1 MTEIEK
7 LEMEKHNDAL
17 YEAYKRGEITMD
29 EWLDNVQVDLDDYN
43 FDDLFDLDPDKM
55 FDNVDEDVFT
65 PRPDDEIDVL
75 FKQYFPE
82 ENDEKEVS
90 IPAPVVPL
98 SNKRIRVIKG
108 NSIDLNKVFDIETIE
123 REHNGKTTYG
133 IKFIFKGKNK
143 YYRIVWFNE
152 NIKQRDKVYE
162 QEKQIW
168 QEKN

>member
-1 MTEIEK
+1 MTEAEK
-7 LEMEKHNDAL
+7 LEMKQYNDEL
-17 YEAYKRGEITMD
+17 FRKYLNDEITVD
-29 EWLDNVQVDLDDYN
+29 ELLTNTRIDPDELESIPIPGVDDLSSDDV
-43 FDDLFDLDPDKM
+43 FDDDVFDFDGLFDGLYYT
-55 FDNVDEDVFT
+55 DEE
-65 PRPDDEIDVL
+65 P
-75 FKQYFPE
+75 KE
-82 ENDEKEVS
+82 EPVKTSPPVS
-90 IPAPVVPL
+90 G
-98 SNKRIRVIKG
+98 SKRIRIIKG
-108 NSIDLNKVFDIETIE
+108 NSIDLNKVFDIEKIE